1 MSDSVG
7 MHFFHVCCCRRL
19 VNRSGDVCDRDR
31 WLSRKTNTHCYNIV
45 ENWIRLLL
53 SAFPLPP
60 LMVPVCL
67 PCMAKCWLLYI
78 NVFPSPRL
86 PQAKVIHASS
96 STCLLHTWTF
106 TAPVT
111 GQESTGFV
119 KHWCLCLQML
129 RERSWFGYLLFFFVC
144 LFFKGRQ
151 CKQTEEQKSCHFTI
165 WRAECDSSIFRSL
178 STEYLK

>member
-1 MSDSVG
+1 MVTASNKKKKNKACLEYCSSRKKQR
-7 MHFFHVCCCRRL
+7 HHVCCTLQAETCTCEWGLSLLTSKWRFEWLCRDAFLSRVCCRRRL

-78 NVFPSPRL
+78 NVSPSPLL
-86 PQAKVIHASS
+86 PQTKVTHASS

-119 KHWCLCLQML
+119 KHWC
-129 RERSWFGYLLFFFVC
+129 
-144 LFFKGRQ
+144 
-151 CKQTEEQKSCHFTI
+151 
-165 WRAECDSSIFRSL
+165 
-178 STEYLK
+178 